1 MVDCLAL
8 SFFHCSKNLVHL
20 SAKQCDQILEQ
31 NEPQI
36 FPKDAQKVVPTAVFT
51 QMEMSFKIV
60 LKESKYFVVSC
71 KKICHQERSINIQFG
86 HTDPKH
92 PI

>member
-1 MVDCLAL
+1 M
-8 SFFHCSKNLVHL
+8 
-20 SAKQCDQILEQ
+20 LEQ

-36 FPKDAQKVVPTAVFT
+36 FPKDDQKVVPTAVFT

-86 HTDPKH
+86 HTDPNH